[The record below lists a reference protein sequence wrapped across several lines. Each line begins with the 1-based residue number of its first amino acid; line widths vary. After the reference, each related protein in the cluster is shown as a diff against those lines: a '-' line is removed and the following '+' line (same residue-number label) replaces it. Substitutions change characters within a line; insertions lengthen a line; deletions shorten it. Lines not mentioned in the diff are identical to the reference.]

1 MSDDPLTATFDGYLR
16 ADGHRGVRNWL
27 VVAYTVYCAD
37 HVARRIAEP
46 FRLKGV
52 QLIGFD
58 QCYPS
63 DYGHELME
71 KLLTHSNVG
80 AVLLVS
86 LGCEEFRRSDLL
98 ATVRASGREV
108 RSIVIQETGGTEKSI
123 AAGQAI
129 ISGILPRLETTP
141 RTPMTAADLVIGL
154 ECGGSDAL
162 SGITANPAVG
172 LFTDRLIDAGGTAII
187 EETNELFG
195 CETHFASRAR
205 TPEIGE
211 AVLRTIKK
219 AMVYHHRLGH
229 ASFGGGNITGGLSTI
244 EEKSAGAYAKCG
256 NRPLDG
262 ILIPGQR
269 PSGTGLYLLDT
280 VYDSDLRHGI
290 PNIHDPHGVTAM
302 TACGCHLIVFTTGRG
317 SVVGQA
323 VSPVIKVASNSAMY
337 RRLAGDMDVNA
348 GIAVETPDGLQ
359 AAADEI
365 ARIVA
370 RAAAGGQTRSEALGH
385 MESYISDGYFK
396 PGPGGCRSP
405 AESDETPTLQH

>member
-1 MSDDPLTATFDGYLR
+1 MSEDPLTATFDGYLR
-16 ADGHRGVRNWL
+16 ADGRRGVRNWL
-27 VVAYTVYCAD
+27 VVAYTVYCAE
-37 HVARRIAEP
+37 HVARRITEP
-46 FRLKGV
+46 FRFKGV

-71 KLLTHSNVG
+71 KLLTHPNVG

-98 ATVRASGREV
+98 ATVQASGREV
-108 RSIVIQETGGTEKSI
+108 HSIVIQESGGTEKSI
-123 AAGQAI
+123 EAGQAI
-129 ISGILPRLETTP
+129 ISKLLPRLETTT
-141 RTPMTAADLVIGL
+141 RAPMTAADLVIGL

-211 AVLRTIKK
+211 AVVRTIQK
-219 AMVYHHRLGH
+219 AMAYHRRLGH
-229 ASFGGGNITGGLSTI
+229 ASFGGGNISGGLSTI

-256 NRPLDG
+256 TRPLDG

-269 PSGTGLYLLDT
+269 PSETGLYLLDT

-302 TACGCHLIVFTTGRG
+302 AACGCHLIVFTTGRG

-323 VSPVIKVASNSAMY
+323 VSPVIKVASNSAIY
-337 RRLAGDMDVNA
+337 QRLAGDMDVNA
-348 GIAVETPDGLQ
+348 GIAIESPDGLQ
-359 AAADEI
+359 AAAEEI
-365 ARIVA
+365 TRIVT
-370 RAAAGGQTRSEALGH
+370 RAAAGDPTRSEALGH
-385 MESYISDGYFK
+385 MESYISDGYFN
-396 PGPGGCRSP
+396 PVAGGCRNP
-405 AESDETPTLQH
+405 AEADDTRA